1 MKKVHFKLTN
11 FHPIE
16 HLNAPVDVSLGISI
30 DISLDSFQY
39 YLYNIVEIN
48 VLFSSEERRAERK

>member
-1 MKKVHFKLTN
+1 MKRVHFKLTN

-30 DISLDSFQY
+30 DIS
-39 YLYNIVEIN
+39 
-48 VLFSSEERRAERK
+48 R

>member
-1 MKKVHFKLTN
+1 MKRVHFKLTN

-30 DISLDSFQY
+30 DISKLPVLFVSILD
-39 YLYNIVEIN
+39 IN
-48 VLFSSEERRAERK
+48 VLFASEERRAERK